1 MLIKL
6 CTSQG
11 KRSKK
16 IFIKKTH
23 YITAIKVTNAEWLI
37 IHLTRKLILLDRE
50 NLSLHIFTYIVLLMN
65 EVYNLI

>member
-11 KRSKK
+11 KRNKK
-16 IFIKKTH
+16 IFIKKNTLH
-23 YITAIKVTNAEWLI
+23 YGYQVTNAEWLI
-37 IHLTRKLILLDRE
+37 IHLTRKLILLDRK
-50 NLSLHIFTYIVLLMN
+50 NLSLHIFTYIILLMN